1 MKNCKLTYLICS
13 LMLMSS
19 AAFAKPEIT
28 LCGELAQGKI
38 IKGHGENLQ
47 KIRING
53 ANHQVDK
60 NGDFIFALPREQKER
75 AVMEITDKEG
85 NVYSYDLNIAPSHWD
100 IQNIKGLP
108 PRKVTPSKEDQA
120 EIDRERTLV
129 RGALKGDRLETYW
142 KNGFIEPVQGRISG
156 NFGGQRIMNG
166 HKMNPHAGTDIAA
179 PLGTPIKAAGD
190 GIITLTAPNTFYS
203 GNVVVIDHGH
213 GLQTIYAHMNK
224 INVKEKQA
232 VKKGDIIGEV
242 GKTGRATGPHLHWGA
257 SLRNTRFTPHS
268 LIDMGKENPT
278 CITLD

>member
-1 MKNCKLTYLICS
+1 
-13 LMLMSS
+13 MLMSS

-60 NGDFIFALPREQKER
+60 NGDFIFALTREQKPQTTLE
-75 AVMEITDKEG
+75 VTDKDG
-85 NVYSYDLNIAPSHWD
+85 QVYSYELNIAKSHWD

-142 KNGFIEPVQGRISG
+142 KDGFIEPVQGRISG
-156 NFGGQRIMNG
+156 NYGGQRIMNG

-179 PLGTPIKAAGD
+179 PIGTPIKAAGD
-190 GIITLTAPNTFYS
+190 GIVTLTAPNTFYS

-224 INVKEKQA
+224 IDVKEKQF

-242 GKTGRATGPHLHWGA
+242 GKTGRVTGPHLHWGA
-257 SLRNTRFTPHS
+257 SLRNTRFIPHS
-268 LIDMGKENPT
+268 LLKLDSAQST
-278 CITLD
+278 CINL

>member
-1 MKNCKLTYLICS
+1 MKNCKLTCLICS

-19 AAFAKPEIT
+19 AALAKPQIT

-60 NGDFIFALPREQKER
+60 NGDFIFALTREQKPQTILE
-75 AVMEITDKEG
+75 VTDKDG
-85 NVYSYDLNIAPSHWD
+85 QVYRYDLTIAPSHWD

-156 NFGGQRIMNG
+156 NYGGQRIMNG

-179 PLGTPIKAAGD
+179 PIGTPIKAAGD
-190 GIITLTAPNTFYS
+190 GIVTLTAPNTFYS

-224 INVKEKQA
+224 IDVKEKQF

-242 GKTGRATGPHLHWGA
+242 GKTGRVTGPHLHWGA
-257 SLRNTRFTPHS
+257 SLRNTRFIPHS
-268 LIDMGKENPT
+268 LLKLDSSQST
-278 CITLD
+278 CIIL